1 MSPISFPRF
10 ASHAASGRGPLGSDQ
25 LRRLVPSAFATR
37 AHESRS
43 ERYTYIPTSAVI
55 DGLRANG
62 FEPTFAKQG
71 HSRVKG
77 KAEFTKHLLRFR
89 YRGQERI
96 GRKVGDVFP
105 EVVLLN
111 SHDGTSAYQLMA
123 GTFRFVCLNGLV
135 VADRGLGTI
144 KVPHKGDI
152 VNQVIEGSHA
162 VLRESIRA
170 VDRADAWAWVTLS
183 GDERLAMA
191 ESAHVLRFG
200 EGRSGQVAKLVPP
213 AQMLSP
219 RRHQDTAHDLWTT
232 INVLQENAI
241 RGGLTAWDRDTNNR
255 RCQVATRPVNGIG
268 QAVNLNRALWL
279 LGERMAEIK
288 GAAA

>member
-1 MSPISFPRF
+1 MSPITFPRF
-10 ASHAASGRGPLGSDQ
+10 APHAASGRGPLGSDQ

-43 ERYTYIPTSAVI
+43 ERYTDIPTSAVI
-55 DGLRANG
+55 DGLSANG

-71 HSRVKG
+71 RSRIAG

-89 YRGQERI
+89 YRGGERT

-123 GTFRFVCLNGLV
+123 GIFRFVCLNGMV
-135 VADRGLGTI
+135 VADRDLGAL
-144 KVPHKGDI
+144 KVPHKGNVVD
-152 VNQVIEGSHA
+152 QVIEGSHA
-162 VLRESIRA
+162 VLQESVRA
-170 VDRADAWAWVTLS
+170 VDRADAWASVTLS

-191 ESAHVLRFG
+191 EGAHVLRFG
-200 EGRSGQVAKLVPP
+200 EDRSGQVARLVPP
-213 AQMLSP
+213 AQLLSV

-232 INVLQENAI
+232 TNVLQENAI
-241 RGGLTAWDRDTNNR
+241 RGGLVAWDRDVNNR
-255 RCQVATRPVNGIG
+255 RRRVATRPVKGID
-268 QAVNLNRALWL
+268 QDVKLNRALWL

>member
-1 MSPISFPRF
+1 MSHMYFPRF
-10 ASHAASGRGPLGSDQ
+10 APHTFSGRGPLGDDQ

-62 FEPTFAKQG
+62 FEPTFARQG
-71 HSRVKG
+71 RSRIAG
-77 KAEFTKHLLRFR
+77 KTEYTKHLLRFR
-89 YRGQERI
+89 HRGQERT
-96 GRKVGDVFP
+96 GRKGDVSP
-105 EVVLLN
+105 EIVLLN

-123 GTFRFVCLNGLV
+123 GTFRFVCLNGMV
-135 VADRGLGTI
+135 VADRDFGAV
-144 KVPHKGDI
+144 KVPHKGNI

-162 VLRESIRA
+162 VLQESIRA
-170 VDRADAWAWVTLS
+170 VDRVDAWSWVTLS

-200 EGRSGQVAKLVPP
+200 EERAGEVAKLVPP
-213 AQMLSP
+213 AQLLSV
-219 RRHQDTAHDLWTT
+219 RRHQDTAYDLWTT
-232 INVLQENAI
+232 MNVLQENAI
-241 RGGLTAWDRDTNNR
+241 RGGLTAWDRDVNNR
-255 RCQVATRPVNGIG
+255 RHRVATRPVNGID
-268 QAVNLNRALWL
+268 QNVRLNRALWL